1 MRRVLITGASGL
13 VGGVL
18 REQLRGRHPLVLLD
32 RVPPAAPTGDE
43 SVVVCDIRNG
53 DRLREAM
60 VGVDSVVHL
69 AGEPT
74 ETSWE
79 RIMEANI
86 DGCYRVVEAAR
97 QSGVRRL
104 VFASS
109 NHAVG
114 FHARSELIDA
124 GCMPRPDTRYGVSK
138 VFGEALL
145 RFYADKFGLTSVC
158 LRIGT
163 VLRPDAPRE
172 RRHLSTWLSHRD
184 LGQLLHRSI
193 EADVDYAIVYGVSN
207 NTRRWW
213 RDDSAE
219 CLGYHPV
226 DDAEAFAATLG
237 LQGDGGDPVAER
249 HQGGVYCSWERE
261 I

>member
-1 MRRVLITGASGL
+1 MRRVVITGAAGL

-18 REQLRGRHPLVLLD
+18 REQLRGRHRLVLLD
-32 RVPPAAPTGDE
+32 RVPVVDADGDDA
-43 SVVVCDIRNG
+43 VVVCDIRDG
-53 DRLREAM
+53 DRLLEAM
-60 VGVDSVVHL
+60 DGADSVVHL

-79 RIMEANI
+79 SILEANI
-86 DGCYRVVEAAR
+86 DGCFRVAEAAR
-97 QSGVRRL
+97 QSGIRRL

-109 NHAVG
+109 NHAIG
-114 FHARSELIDA
+114 FHERNDPIDA
-124 GCMPRPDTRYGVSK
+124 RCMPRPDTRYGVSK

-145 RFYADKFGLTSVC
+145 RFYADKFGLSAVC

-184 LGQLLHRSI
+184 LGQLVHRAI
-193 EADVDYAIVYGVSN
+193 EADVDYEIVYGVSN

-213 RDDSAE
+213 RDDSAAR
-219 CLGYHPV
+219 LGYHPV
-226 DDAEAFAATLG
+226 DDAEAFAG
-237 LQGDGGDPVAER
+237 LPGMQLDSGDPVAER
-249 HQGGVYCSWERE
+249 HQGGVYCSWERPG
-261 I
+261 